1 MLTTKPPMASATPN
15 KARARLMLTAEDG
28 VNCPGGFTFEAHSFS
43 ADVRSFLEKLFV
55 EKDQRP
61 AAEDMRQD
69 PWVNTT
75 NLNQSSN

>member
-15 KARARLMLTAEDG
+15 KARARLTLTAEDG
-28 VNCPGGFTFEAHSFS
+28 VNCPGRFTFEACSFS

-61 AAEDMRQD
+61 AAKDMRQD